1 MYLLT
6 NKFPVQRVTERLSL
20 YIEKHKMKEV
30 IKRPFFLRV
39 CCDQTPPTAF
49 EPHQSSDPL
58 LYISN
63 AHKLLQ

>member
-1 MYLLT
+1 
-6 NKFPVQRVTERLSL
+6 
-20 YIEKHKMKEV
+20 MKEV
-30 IKRPFFLRV
+30 IERPFFLRV

-63 AHKLLQ
+63 AHKLLQKGCSSHKRISVHKIIKSAIALC